1 MLRAAASWVRRL
13 AAAGAS
19 GAVLALAAG
28 APGVHAAT
36 VRWLHI
42 EQNPEV
48 VAFYVDV
55 VKRFEAANPGH
66 KVEMQFLE
74 NESFKKKLTTL
85 LQSPDKPHIVYS
97 WAGGVLREQ
106 VKAGVIEDLTPAM
119 NTGWRDR
126 YSASALSLYT
136 INGRVWGVPM
146 ITTQVGFFYNK
157 DLFNKAGI
165 DATTIKSWDDLLAT
179 VKKLQAAGI
188 TPIVVGGADK
198 WPLHFYWSHLAIRL
212 GGRTAFDDALEGKGA
227 GFAADT
233 FVKAGERFK
242 QLADLKPF
250 QNGYLAATYP
260 QSAGQFG
267 DGRGAMM
274 LMLDGIRNT
283 MKANAADKIGIPDD
297 KLGWFAFPS
306 VPGGQGAPDDTLGGM
321 NGWLVTKGAP
331 KEAADFLKFLTDAQ
345 NQRIAAARGFFIPVT
360 KGASEEVKQPILRLL
375 SENVSRSKY
384 HQLFYDQMLGPAVGA
399 VVNDVSQDLAAGR
412 IAPAD
417 AAKKVQQAWK
427 QGN

>member
-1 MLRAAASWVRRL
+1 MSCSRWSAAW
-13 AAAGAS
+13 AAVVAG
-19 GAVLALAAG
+19 VLGWAG
-28 APGVHAAT
+28 VAHAAT

-42 EQNPEV
+42 EQNQEV
-48 VAFYVDV
+48 VAFYNDV

-85 LQSPDKPHIVYS
+85 LQSPDKPHIIYS

-106 VKAGVIEDLTPAM
+106 VKAGVIEDLTEAM
-119 NTGWRDR
+119 NAGWRDR
-126 YSASALSLYT
+126 YSPSALSLYT
-136 INGRVWGVPM
+136 VNGKVWGVPM
-146 ITTQVGFFYNK
+146 LTTQVGFFYNK
-157 DLFNKAGI
+157 ELFAKAGL
-165 DATTIKSWDDLLAT
+165 DANTIKSWDDLLGV
-179 VKKLQAAGI
+179 VKKLQGAGI
-188 TPIVVGGADK
+188 TPLVVGGADK
-198 WPLHFYWSHLAIRL
+198 WTLHFYWSHLAIRL
-212 GGRTAFDDALEGKGA
+212 GGRAAFEAALEGKGA

-267 DGRGAMM
+267 DGKGAMM

-283 MKANAADKIGIPDD
+283 MKANSADKVGIPDD

-321 NGWLVTKGAP
+321 NGWLITKGAP
-331 KEAADFLKFLTDAQ
+331 KEATTFLKFFTDVQ

-360 KGASEEVKQPILRLL
+360 KGASEEVKHPILRTL
-375 SENVSRSKY
+375 SENVARSKY

-412 IAPAD
+412 IQPAD